1 MLDCILEASA
11 DDRREMKE
19 SKCVAATVLPTL
31 GVDRLALYVVVNGVH
46 EISIFGAQPPG
57 IQMVQSRLESGP
69 RARRTLQTEWGLS
82 LDLTSIK
89 DTGPND
95 LRSQY
100 GNLRACRYSLF
111 SSDSK

>member
-46 EISIFGAQPPG
+46 EFQFS
-57 IQMVQSRLESGP
+57 
-69 RARRTLQTEWGLS
+69 GLS
-82 LDLTSIK
+82 PPASK
-89 DTGPND
+89 W
-95 LRSQY
+95 
-100 GNLRACRYSLF
+100 YSHV
-111 SSDSK
+111 SS